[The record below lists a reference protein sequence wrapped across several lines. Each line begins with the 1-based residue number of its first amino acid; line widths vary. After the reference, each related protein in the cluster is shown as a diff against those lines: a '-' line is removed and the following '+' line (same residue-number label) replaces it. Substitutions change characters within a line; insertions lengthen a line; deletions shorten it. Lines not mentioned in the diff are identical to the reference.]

1 MENCKKI
8 EPLLIDFVDKT
19 LNQEETLLVKT
30 HLEGCKNCRDEV
42 DGLVV
47 LFDEMNQVQD
57 ELPDQSLRQ
66 GFEAMLKSEK
76 QKAGSATIFTLRLG
90 QRLHWIYTTFGQI
103 AAAFALLITG
113 MLLGLLINSNRG
125 DISKADDLKNELN
138 QMKDLL
144 ILTKLDQPSA
154 SQRIM
159 AANYLEEMTA
169 LDKEVLNALINTLN
183 TDKNSNVRMAALN
196 ALAKFKD
203 QQLVKDAF
211 VETMSIQTDPIIQIS
226 LINILVEMQDKRAVN
241 KMKEMLE
248 KNSTNTSVKKLAEKG
263 ILRLI

>member
-19 LNQEETLLVKT
+19 LDQEETLLVKT

-47 LFDEMNQVQD
+47 LFGEMNQLQD

-66 GFEAMLKSEK
+66 GFEAILKTEK
-76 QKAGSATIFTLRLG
+76 QKVRSGKTIALKPG
-90 QRLHWIYTTFGQI
+90 QRLHWIYTNFGQM
-103 AAAFALLITG
+103 AAGFALLITG

-125 DISKADDLKNELN
+125 DMSKTDDLKNELN

-154 SQRIM
+154 SQRIQ

-169 LDKEVLNALINTLN
+169 PDKDVFNALINTMN

-196 ALAKFKD
+196 ALAKFKN

-226 LINILVEMQDKRAVN
+226 LINILVEIQDKRAVD

-248 KNSTNTSVKKLAEKG
+248 KNSTNESVKKLAEKG